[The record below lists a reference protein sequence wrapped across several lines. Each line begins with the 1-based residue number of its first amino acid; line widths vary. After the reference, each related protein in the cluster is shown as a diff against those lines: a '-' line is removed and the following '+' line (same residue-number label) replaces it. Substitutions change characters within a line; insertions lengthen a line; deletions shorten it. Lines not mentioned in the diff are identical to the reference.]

1 MLVPMGNSAAAP
13 VLEPAH
19 EPAREMDT
27 QEQPLPAP
35 GGPAR
40 QVPLFD
46 DRPKIIPFES
56 IAGRGARARKQSA
69 ARRELR
75 QNAQPAAAGHWAQQP
90 LDLRAPALRQK
101 KAISDDVPVANPSV
115 RLHAAM
121 LDGLFTSFGIA
132 AAGTIFY
139 LMGGRFVFS
148 AKTALPYAVTA
159 TTLALFYQ
167 VFWCVLGA
175 DSAGT
180 RVAGLRVLTFD
191 GHAPTWRQRIVR
203 FVLACFGVV
212 AVGIGLLWALIDDE
226 GLTWHDHISK
236 TFPTEYDANPSTVRR
251 R

>member
-1 MLVPMGNSAAAP
+1 MLVPVGNSAAAP

-19 EPAREMDT
+19 EIET
-27 QEQPLPAP
+27 QEQALPSP

-75 QNAQPAAAGHWAQQP
+75 QNAQPAAAAHWAQQP
-90 LDLRAPALRQK
+90 LDLRPPALRQK

-121 LDGLFTSFGIA
+121 LDALFTSFGIA
-132 AAGTIFY
+132 AAAAIFY
-139 LMGGRFVFS
+139 FMGGRFEFS
-148 AKTALPYAVTA
+148 AKTAWPYAVTGA
-159 TTLALFYQ
+159 TLAVFYQ
-167 VFWCVLGA
+167 LLWCMLGA
-175 DSAGT
+175 DSAGM
-180 RVAGLRVLTFD
+180 RAAGLRVLTFD

>member
-1 MLVPMGNSAAAP
+1 MLVPVGNSAAAP
-13 VLEPAH
+13 VLEPARDM
-19 EPAREMDT
+19 EA

-35 GGPAR
+35 NGPAR

-56 IAGRGARARKQSA
+56 IAGRGARARKQGA
-69 ARRELR
+69 PRRELR
-75 QNAQPAAAGHWAQQP
+75 QNAQPAAATHWAQQP
-90 LDLRAPALRQK
+90 LDLRAPARRQK
-101 KAISDDVPVANPSV
+101 KAVSDDVPVAHPSV

-121 LDGLFTSFGIA
+121 LDGLFTCFGIA
-132 AAGTIFY
+132 AAAAIFY
-139 LMGGRFVFS
+139 FMGGRFEFS
-148 AKTALPYAVTA
+148 AKTAWPYAVTGA
-159 TTLALFYQ
+159 TLVVFYQ
-167 VFWCVLGA
+167 LLWCMLGA
-175 DSAGT
+175 DSAGM
-180 RVAGLRVLTFD
+180 RAAGLRVLTFD